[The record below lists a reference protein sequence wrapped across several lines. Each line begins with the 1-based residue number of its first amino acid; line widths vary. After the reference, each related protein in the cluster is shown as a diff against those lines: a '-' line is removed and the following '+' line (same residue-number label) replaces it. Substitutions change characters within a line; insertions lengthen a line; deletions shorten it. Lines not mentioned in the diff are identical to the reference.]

1 MPGSSPFAHQTSQ
14 QSTLRNAQ
22 PAPQAN
28 GIASSSSALP
38 TGFSADFG
46 DASAMNL
53 WYQPSTD
60 AVTRAGDVLGMP
72 HLDGYTAKVCCLRLT
87 FLTSYCG
94 VLGCFAPCL
103 CCAMLCCAVPRPA
116 LPSSALPFT
125 PQLCPALHCPAL
137 HCPAV
142 NCPAPPS
149 TALPS
154 TALPSTALPRP
165 PMPCPP
171 LPCPALLYCALPCR
185 DFLMVSQT
193 HIV

>member
-14 QSTLRNAQ
+14 QSTSRNAQ

-87 FLTSYCG
+87 FLISYYG
-94 VLGCFAPCL
+94 VPGCFAPCL
-103 CCAMLCCAVPRPA
+103 CCAMLCCAMLCYAMLCYAILCYAA
-116 LPSSALPFT
+116 LCCAASRHAMLRCAV
-125 PQLCPALHCPAL
+125 LRHAMMCPGLS
-137 HCPAV
+137 CPAV
-142 NCPAPPS
+142 LCSAM
-149 TALPS
+149 L
-154 TALPSTALPRP
+154 
-165 PMPCPP
+165 
-171 LPCPALLYCALPCR
+171 
-185 DFLMVSQT
+185 
-193 HIV
+193 